1 MSNTEYQA
9 SVDYQKTHTVIKE
22 IMDKN
27 VQKLNNG
34 KKTPRE
40 RKQSQIQ
47 DIQRR

>member
-9 SVDYQKTHTVIKE
+9 SVDYQKTHTAIKE

-34 KKTPRE
+34 KKKTPRE
-40 RKQSQIQ
+40 RKQSEIQ
-47 DIQRR
+47 NI